1 VLAKGRAGTA
11 PLSGMPSDF
20 WPFPRHFTAR
30 PKSEARWLG
39 EAQCAPGGRTPSDSA
54 AQYEVRLKFVARPAE
69 GTSRMLRR
77 LSG

>member
-39 EAQCAPGGRTPSDSA
+39 EAQCAPAAGEGRPGATD
-54 AQYEVRLKFVARPAE
+54 PASLQISKE
-69 GTSRMLRR
+69 AV
-77 LSG
+77 